1 VLSVA
6 GVPVTEAVAQYGSP
20 LFLLDEQHFRV
31 AARTYADAYAGADVY
46 YAAKA
51 FLTTR
56 IARWAVEEGLRIDV
70 CTLGEMEVALRAGV
84 PGEQLLFHG
93 NNKSMVELRRALE
106 VGSRAHRG
114 RFLRRD
120 RTTCRP
126 GRGARR
132 APQGAGAGDCRGR
145 GPHPRVHRHGPR
157 GPEVR
162 TGLGRR
168 GGGGRGQGRHMP
180 SRRWN

>member
-1 VLSVA
+1 MA

-93 NNKSMVELRRALE
+93 NNKSIVELRRALE
-106 VGSRAHRG
+106 VGVGRIVIDSFAEIERIAALAEELGVRPKVLVRVTVGVEAHTHEFIATAHEDRSSDWPCPAG
-114 RFLRRD
+114 WRRP
-120 RTTCRP
+120 RP
-126 GRGARR
+126 GRSR
-132 APQGAGAGDCRGR
+132 
-145 GPHPRVHRHGPR
+145 
-157 GPEVR
+157 
-162 TGLGRR
+162 
-168 GGGGRGQGRHMP
+168 P
-180 SRRWN
+180 SRHWN